1 MLPGSILKQLAES
14 RDRQGSPLQF
24 GTYYKNTLVAL
35 CHALEDSIETTTS
48 EPLVV
53 AAFQMGKWYL
63 EEAERY
69 RILADRAC
77 HTTILA
83 APCAGFGDHPTA
95 SHPKVS
101 LIGLDPADPVAQ
113 EWHLAIFSPTYQAM
127 VLCQELT
134 EADYGPEG
142 VPTVDLERK
151 FYGLWTF
158 EPDLVQEA
166 IALLIDKVADHDE
179 SLATTLRSR
188 MDTIAA
194 AIPDT
199 PRDDPGEIVARVVN
213 YLEQAHHQQ
222 QTTIATTGQGSARS
236 LDRNLVSNELQAM
249 LRLAELV
256 DLNDPDNP
264 AGAAQVATLCE
275 AMGELLDLP
284 AWQLKR
290 LRLAALL
297 HRVALLQPAQGHWG
311 EPAIAAWEASDGPAA
326 TATAEA
332 AETVDDRDGFG
343 EGQSCA
349 LDPAAQILRSMP
361 RLRAIAQIVSHR
373 TERWDGKGGPAGLAG
388 DAIPLESRLLA
399 LAAHF
404 QAQLV
409 GLSSEE
415 QRSRLDAILETY
427 SHDVSRWDPK
437 LLEILTL
444 VVRGM
449 QQGWSLP
456 VLPVKVASG
465 LWLLD
470 DDERCLTPAM
480 LDLSAPVG

>member
-14 RDRQGSPLQF
+14 RDGQGCPLQF

-53 AAFQMGKWYL
+53 AAFQLGKWYL

-69 RILADRAC
+69 RVLADRAC

-101 LIGLDPADPVAQ
+101 LIGLDPSDPVAQ

-134 EADYGPEG
+134 AEDYGPDG
-142 VPTVDLERK
+142 VPSVDLERK

-158 EPDLVQEA
+158 EPGLVQEA
-166 IALLIDKVADHDE
+166 IALLLEKVAEHDGP
-179 SLATTLRSR
+179 LAATLRSR
-188 MDTIAA
+188 MTAIAA
-194 AIPDT
+194 AIPGT
-199 PRDDPGEIVARVVN
+199 PRDNPGEIVARVVG

-222 QTTIATTGQGSARS
+222 QTAINLAGLGSARS

-256 DLNDPDNP
+256 DLQDPENP

-297 HRVALLQPAQGHWG
+297 HRVALLQPVQGYW
-311 EPAIAAWEASDGPAA
+311 ESAAIADD
-326 TATAEA
+326 AED
-332 AETVDDRDGFG
+332 AEDEYPLGDAI
-343 EGQSCA
+343 GQSCP

-373 TERWDGKGGPAGLAG
+373 TERWDGTGGPASLAG

-399 LAAHF
+399 LAADF
-404 QAQLV
+404 QTQLA

-415 QRSRLDAILETY
+415 QRSRLDTILDGY
-427 SHDVSRWDPK
+427 GHDPGRWDPK

-456 VLPVKVASG
+456 MLPLKVASG

-470 DDERCLTPAM
+470 DDERSLTPNP
-480 LDLSAPVG
+480 LNLSPSAS

>member
-14 RDRQGSPLQF
+14 RDGQGSPLQF

-63 EEAERY
+63 EEADRY
-69 RILADRAC
+69 RVLADRAC

-134 EADYGPEG
+134 AADYGPEG
-142 VPTVDLERK
+142 VPTEDLARK

-158 EPDLVQEA
+158 EPGLVQEA
-166 IALLIDKVADHDE
+166 IALLIEKVAEHDDP
-179 SLATTLRSR
+179 LAATLRSR
-188 MDTIAA
+188 MATIAA

-199 PRDDPGEIVARVVN
+199 PRDNPGEIVARVVS

-222 QTTIATTGQGSARS
+222 EAAIATAGQSARS
-236 LDRNLVSNELQAM
+236 LDLNLVSNELQAM

-256 DLNDPDNP
+256 DLNDPENP

-297 HRVALLQPAQGHWG
+297 HRVALMQPT
-311 EPAIAAWEASDGPAA
+311 EPYWDGVEADL
-326 TATAEA
+326 A
-332 AETVDDRDGFG
+332 AEPDGG
-343 EGQSCA
+343 AVGQSCT

-415 QRSRLDAILETY
+415 QRSHLDAILETC
-427 SHDVSRWDPK
+427 SNDANRWDPK

-470 DDERCLTPAM
+470 DDERGLTPAT

>member
-14 RDRQGSPLQF
+14 RDRQGCPLQF

-63 EEAERY
+63 EEADRY
-69 RILADRAC
+69 RVLADRAC

-83 APCAGFGDHPTA
+83 APCAGFSDHPTA

-134 EADYGPEG
+134 AADYGPEG

-158 EPDLVQEA
+158 EPGLVEEA
-166 IALLIDKVADHDE
+166 IALLLDKVAEQDE
-179 SLATTLRSR
+179 SLAAQLRSR
-188 MDTIAA
+188 MAAIAA

-199 PRDDPGEIVARVVN
+199 PRDNPGEIVARVVS

-222 QTTIATTGQGSARS
+222 EAAIATTGQGSARS

-256 DLNDPDNP
+256 DLNDPENP

-297 HRVALLQPAQGHWG
+297 HRVALMQPT
-311 EPAIAAWEASDGPAA
+311 EPYWDEVEADLAAESDGGA
-326 TATAEA
+326 
-332 AETVDDRDGFG
+332 V
-343 EGQSCA
+343 GQSCT

-388 DAIPLESRLLA
+388 DAIPLESRMLA
-399 LAAHF
+399 LAVHF

-415 QRSRLDAILETY
+415 QRSQLDAILETC
-427 SHDVSRWDPK
+427 SHDASRWDPK

-470 DDERCLTPAM
+470 DDERAPAPAT
-480 LDLSAPVG
+480 LDQSAPVA